1 MKTQIIQEI
10 DDLAKK
16 YNQLFARD
24 EDIKSLQGVER
35 CIEMKMKACGIDG
48 KNNPETNTNDNN
60 QPTILLSELP
70 TDILKQIFNI
80 INPNTMQQQ
89 QL

>member
-1 MKTQIIQEI
+1 MKTQIIHEI
-10 DDLAKK
+10 DNLAQK
-16 YNQLFARD
+16 YNQLFDRD

-48 KNNPETNTNDNN
+48 KNNPETPSNN
-60 QPTILLSELP
+60 PASPTLLLSELP
-70 TDILKQIFNI
+70 TDILKQIFKSF
-80 INPNTMQQQ
+80 NPNTMEQ